1 MKIITSILTL
11 ILLAGCTS
19 IKHSLFDMGVDIERS
34 RSDLERKSISVDNF
48 SWVYLESEEQSDKP
62 VALLLHGFAAEKD
75 NWTRMARFLE
85 DYHVIIPDLPGHGET
100 TFIAGELYGFD
111 KQSLR
116 LAKFIDALGLKQF
129 HLVGNSMGGGIA
141 ALYAYRHPHKV
152 LTLSLVDAVGF
163 YGKEPSKLEKLIEAN
178 QPNPLIV
185 RSKADMERLMN
196 FAMEQVPFMPWPATD
211 VLADRAMEREQAND
225 QIFKQ
230 IYQEAEMA
238 KHAGGFRHIF
248 QKLPM
253 PTYVIWGEEDRVL
266 DVSSVDEFFKY
277 TPNVQVDILPQV
289 GHAPMLEV
297 PEQTAALLKGFWRLN
312 SEVEQQVVI
321 NQP

>member
-1 MKIITSILTL
+1 
-11 ILLAGCTS
+11 
-19 IKHSLFDMGVDIERS
+19 MGVDIERS

-297 PEQTAALLKGFWRLN
+297 PEQTAALLKDFWRLN

>member
-297 PEQTAALLKGFWRLN
+297 PEQTAALLKDFWRLN